1 MTAERLN
8 PDAASRTELEQLS
21 CFVDGELDDLQ
32 CDRWFARL
40 SQDRAVHHEWTL
52 LHLAGDALRSSEVA
66 CWHSRDFSARVASA
80 IAAEPVI
87 VAPALAARR
96 RRLLQRVVLPG
107 AAVAAATAVLAVM
120 VVPMLRDQGASGPVQ
135 ASAPAPV
142 RGAAMA
148 TTASGQVVERS
159 PHMEAY
165 LAAHREVSGAGMM
178 PPATPLLRASTALA
192 DEGR

>member
-8 PDAASRTELEQLS
+8 PDAGNRTELEQLS

-87 VAPALAARR
+87 VAPSLAARR

-178 PPATPLLRASTALA
+178 PPSTPLLRASTALA

>member
-8 PDAASRTELEQLS
+8 PDAGNRTELEQLS

-87 VAPALAARR
+87 VAPSLAARR

-107 AAVAAATAVLAVM
+107 AAVAAATAVLAVL

>member
-8 PDAASRTELEQLS
+8 PDAASRSELEQLS

-32 CDRWFARL
+32 CDRWFTRL
-40 SQDRAVHHEWTL
+40 AQDRAAHHEWTL

-80 IAAEPVI
+80 IAAEPAI

-96 RRLLQRVVLPG
+96 RRLLQRVILPS

-120 VVPMLRDQGASGPVQ
+120 VVPMLREQGTSGPVQ
-135 ASAPAPV
+135 AAAPAPV
-142 RGAAMA
+142 RAAAVA

-178 PPATPLLRASTALA
+178 PPSTPLLRASTALA

>member
-8 PDAASRTELEQLS
+8 PDAASRSELEQLS
-21 CFVDGELDDLQ
+21 CFVDGELDDVL
-32 CDRWFARL
+32 CERWFARL

-66 CWHSRDFSARVASA
+66 CWHSQDFSARVASA
-80 IAAEPVI
+80 IAAEPMI

-107 AAVAAATAVLAVM
+107 AAVVAATAVLAVI
-120 VVPMLRDQGASGPVQ
+120 VVPMLQEQGASGPVQ
-135 ASAPAPV
+135 AAAPAPV
-142 RGAAMA
+142 RAPAVA
-148 TTASGQVVERS
+148 TAASGQVVERS
-159 PHMEAY
+159 PHIEAY

-178 PPATPLLRASTALA
+178 PPSAPLLRASAALG

>member
-8 PDAASRTELEQLS
+8 PDAASRSELEQLS

-107 AAVAAATAVLAVM
+107 AAV
-120 VVPMLRDQGASGPVQ
+120 
-135 ASAPAPV
+135 
-142 RGAAMA
+142 
-148 TTASGQVVERS
+148 
-159 PHMEAY
+159 
-165 LAAHREVSGAGMM
+165 
-178 PPATPLLRASTALA
+178 
-192 DEGR
+192 

>member
-1 MTAERLN
+1 M
-8 PDAASRTELEQLS
+8 
-21 CFVDGELDDLQ
+21 
-32 CDRWFARL
+32 
-40 SQDRAVHHEWTL
+40 HHEWTL

-80 IAAEPVI
+80 IADEPVI

-120 VVPMLRDQGASGPVQ
+120 VVPMLRDQGASWRRCRLPPRRR
-135 ASAPAPV
+135 ARAPAL
-142 RGAAMA
+142 A

>member
-1 MTAERLN
+1 MTADRLT
-8 PDAASRTELEQLS
+8 PDAAPRGERELLS
-21 CFVDGELDDLQ
+21 CFLDGELDDAQ

-40 SQDRAVHHEWTL
+40 AQDRAAYHEWTL

-80 IAAEPVI
+80 IADEPAI

-107 AAVAAATAVLAVM
+107 VAVVAATAVLAVI
-120 VVPMLRDQGASGPVQ
+120 VVPMLQGQGATGAVQ
-135 ASAPAPV
+135 ATAPAPA
-142 RGAAMA
+142 RAPALA
-148 TTASGQVVERS
+148 TTTGGLVIERS

-178 PPATPLLRASTALA
+178 PPATPLLRASTAMA

>member
-8 PDAASRTELEQLS
+8 PDAGNRTELEQLS

-87 VAPALAARR
+87 VAPSLAARR

>member
-1 MTAERLN
+1 MTAERKKSDS
-8 PDAASRTELEQLS
+8 DARSELELLS
-21 CFVDGELDDLQ
+21 CFLDGELDETQ

-40 SQDRAVHHEWTL
+40 AQDSAVHHEWTL

-80 IAAEPVI
+80 IADEPAI
-87 VAPALAARR
+87 VAPVHAARR

-107 AAVAAATAVLAVM
+107 AAVAAATAVLAVI
-120 VVPMLRDQGASGPVQ
+120 VVPMLQGQGGGPVH
-135 ASAPAPV
+135 ATAPVPARAPAV
-142 RGAAMA
+142 AAA
-148 TTASGQVVERS
+148 AGGPAIVRS
-159 PHMEAY
+159 PHIEAY

-178 PPATPLLRASTALA
+178 PSSAPLLRASTTLA